1 MFQNNIY
8 KTLSN
13 LFINDNVYILK
24 ILYLINMLVRL
35 EQAFLET
42 TQKLKNPFTPADKEK
57 LAEGIE
63 LNYNK
68 IMSVISAQ
76 EIAKENSKPT
86 IIEIGNIGSRFFALN
101 IYYNADENRD
111 DIPKSIQQLLPSIS
125 PVNVD
130 IMATTTAHQAPDDP
144 NVTYLKVAQV
154 YDDGS
159 RHSRYL
165 DEVRKEDEGISPF

>member
-1 MFQNNIY
+1 
-8 KTLSN
+8 
-13 LFINDNVYILK
+13 
-24 ILYLINMLVRL
+24 MLVRF

-42 TQKLKNPFTPADKEK
+42 AQKLKNPFTPADKQK
-57 LAEGIE
+57 LAENIE
-63 LNYNK
+63 LNYSK

-76 EIAKENSKPT
+76 EKAKENSKPT
-86 IIEIGNIGSRFFALN
+86 IIEIGNISSRFFALN
-101 IYYNADENRD
+101 IYYNADEARD
-111 DIPKSIQQLLPSIS
+111 NIPKSIQQLLPSIS

-130 IMATTTAHQAPDDP
+130 VMATTTAHQVPDKP

-159 RHSRYL
+159 THSKYL

>member
-1 MFQNNIY
+1 MIDMSLLNS
-8 KTLSN
+8 L
-13 LFINDNVYILK
+13 NDNTYIPK
-24 ILYLINMLVRL
+24 IHYLVNMLVRL
-35 EQAFLET
+35 EQMFLET
-42 TQKLKNPFTPADKEK
+42 AQKLKNPFTPADKEK
-57 LAEGIE
+57 LAEDIE

-68 IMSVISAQ
+68 IMSVISEQ
-76 EIAKENSKPT
+76 ETAKENSKQKL
-86 IIEIGNIGSRFFALN
+86 IELGNIGSRFFALN
-101 IYYNADENRD
+101 IYYDADENRD

-130 IMATTTAHQAPDDP
+130 IMATTAAHQTPDDP

-159 RHSRYL
+159 RYPRYL

>member
-1 MFQNNIY
+1 
-8 KTLSN
+8 
-13 LFINDNVYILK
+13 
-24 ILYLINMLVRL
+24 MLVRL

-57 LAEGIE
+57 LAENIE

-68 IMSVISAQ
+68 IMSVISSH

-86 IIEIGNIGSRFFALN
+86 IIQLGNIGSRFFALN
-101 IYYNADENRD
+101 VYYNVDENRD

-125 PVNVD
+125 PVNID
-130 IMATTTAHQAPDDP
+130 IMATTTAHQVPDDP
-144 NVTYLKVAQV
+144 NVTYLKVAQI

-159 RHSRYL
+159 RHSKYL

>member
-1 MFQNNIY
+1 MIHMS
-8 KTLSN
+8 LSN
-13 LFINDNVYILK
+13 SLNDNTYISK
-24 ILYLINMLVRL
+24 VHYLVNMLVRL
-35 EQAFLET
+35 EQVFLET
-42 TQKLKNPFTPADKEK
+42 AQKLKNPLTPADKEK
-57 LAEGIE
+57 LAEDIE

-76 EIAKENSKPT
+76 ETAKENSKPT
-86 IIEIGNIGSRFFALN
+86 IIELGNIGSRFFALN

-159 RHSRYL
+159 IHSRYL